1 MYLWGLEMSASPAP
15 SSNPPSSPIVV
26 VDVVGAVRCK
36 VIVDVSSEKAISLL
50 KTIYVLIKHTYP
62 ASTAGLTHRGG
73 LAACRG
79 DVAAQ
84 TTA

>member
-1 MYLWGLEMSASPAP
+1 MSASPAP

-50 KTIYVLIKHTYP
+50 KTIYVLIKHTYLGI
-62 ASTAGLTHRGG
+62 STGFETLAGYG
-73 LAACRG
+73 
-79 DVAAQ
+79 
-84 TTA
+84 